1 MNTNGFQSS
10 FSMID
15 IFNQGRVAQIVIIAK
30 PTKIQNSTQSCSI
43 IPNIYTHKLNLE
55 RFFSLLVALR
65 VK

>member
-1 MNTNGFQSS
+1 
-10 FSMID
+10 MID